1 MLPKIITPPAVEP
14 ITLEEA
20 KLHLRVDF
28 DDDDAL
34 ISRLIKTARESAE
47 SETSRTMVA
56 TTFELALDAW
66 PGCPS
71 GAVGPWPIIKILNPP
86 LLAVESITHLDH
98 AGETQTLDPS
108 TYIVFEGD
116 PALITTAFR
125 QTWPSVPRHPGAIKV
140 RYTAGYGT
148 DPSDVPDCVKTWMLL
163 TIGSLYE
170 NREAVVAGVSVA
182 PLPGLDAI
190 LDPVRWGGY

>member
-47 SETSRTMVA
+47 SETSRTFVE
-56 TTFELALDAW
+56 TTFELSLDAW
-66 PGCPS
+66 PCLQRILDGFSPF
-71 GAVGPWPIIKILNPP
+71 IRILNPP
-86 LLAVESITHLDH
+86 LLAVESITVLDH
-98 AGETQTLDPS
+98 AGITQTLDPS
-108 TYIVFEGD
+108 LYGVIDGTPGYIH
-116 PALITTAFR
+116 PAFR
-125 QTWPSVPRHPGAIKV
+125 KTWPSVPRHPGAIKV

-148 DPSDVPDCVKTWMLL
+148 DPADVPDCVKTWMLL
-163 TIGSLYE
+163 NLGSLYE